1 MRVSLGEVRSDFSG
15 VTELLR
21 VCHEIQASDD
31 RVIDIDMSH
40 VSWMDANMCA
50 PFGAILERLKEESRT
65 ITFWNMRA
73 ELRDIL
79 RRNNFLRTRE
89 FTGAPTMRTQGT
101 TIDYQRFD
109 PNDVAAFKEY
119 VAQYLVGKGIPD
131 MTAALQ
137 RKFRESIA
145 EIFENAMEHSDTQ
158 LGVFACGQYYPRK
171 ERLDFSVADRG
182 IGMRGRIL
190 KSTGLDLPDE
200 RAINWTMEGG
210 NTTRHPREGKPGGL
224 GLKFVREFVRL
235 NKGSIQ
241 IVSCSGYWRF
251 QGGPPELRRL
261 AAPFPGTIVNIE
273 INAADTQTYCLR
285 SEVNPEEIF

>member
-1 MRVSLGEVRSDFSG
+1 MKVSLGEVRSDFNG
-15 VTELLR
+15 FTELLR
-21 VCHEIQASDD
+21 LCHEIQTSDD
-31 RVIDIDMSH
+31 DVISIDMSRN
-40 VSWMDANMCA
+40 SWMDANMCA
-50 PFGAILERLKEESRT
+50 PFGAILEPLKDLSRK
-65 ITFWNMRA
+65 ITFSSMRQDLC
-73 ELRDIL
+73 EIL
-79 RRNNFLRTRE
+79 RRNNFLRTSQ
-89 FTGAPTMRTQGT
+89 FTGAPMTRAQGT

-131 MTAALQ
+131 MTPALQ

-158 LGVFACGQYYPRK
+158 LGIFACGQYYPGHQ
-171 ERLDFSVADRG
+171 RLDFSVADRG
-182 IGMRGRIL
+182 IGMRARIL
-190 KSTGLDLPDE
+190 GSTRFDFPDE
-200 RAINWTMEGG
+200 QAIDWAMAGG
-210 NTTRHPREGKPGGL
+210 NTTRHPRDGKPGGL
-224 GLKFVREFVRL
+224 GLKVIRDFVKL
-235 NKGSIQ
+235 NQGSIQ
-241 IVSCSGYWRF
+241 IVSCFGYWRF